1 MHDFEREQ
9 NANGDNFTG
18 IQQGVAPLV
27 DVRQFV
33 VYHTK
38 ESNDTVF
45 GSHRVV
51 LLFARRCILAQAS
64 HNLLAFST
72 FLLSISN
79 IGSQDTGQNSQE
91 DA

>member
-1 MHDFEREQ
+1 MDALEGKQH
-9 NANGDNFTG
+9 ANRDNFAR
-18 IQQGVAPLV
+18 IQVGVLPLV
-27 DVRQFV
+27 DVRQFI

-38 ESNDTVF
+38 ESNDYLF

-51 LLFARRCILAQAS
+51 LLFTMICFLAQAS

-79 IGSQDTGQNSQE
+79 IG
-91 DA
+91 

>member
-1 MHDFEREQ
+1 MHTLEGEQ
-9 NANGDNFTG
+9 DANRDNLAG
-18 IQQGVAPLV
+18 IQVGVAPLV
-27 DVRQFV
+27 DVRQFI

-38 ESNDTVF
+38 ESNDHVF

-51 LLFARRCILAQAS
+51 LLLAMVWFLAQAS

-79 IGSQDTGQNSQE
+79 IG
-91 DA
+91 